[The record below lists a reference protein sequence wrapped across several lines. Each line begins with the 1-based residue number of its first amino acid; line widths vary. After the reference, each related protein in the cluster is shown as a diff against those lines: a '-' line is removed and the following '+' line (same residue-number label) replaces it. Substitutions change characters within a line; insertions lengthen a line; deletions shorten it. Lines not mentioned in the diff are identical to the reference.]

1 MALSLG
7 ISIQLGILGLHK
19 YFHFFRESTLHIA
32 NFFGLE
38 AHIPLLQ
45 IALPVGVSFYCF
57 QAIAYL
63 VDIKRGHDTPTA
75 SLLDFAIFQ
84 AFFPKLLL
92 GPICRSHDLLPQI
105 QKPRTTIPNIH
116 HALLLILSGLIKKMI
131 IATML
136 YEYGVPQAFLDPEGL
151 SALSLWIAAFGYTAQ
166 LYCDFSGYTDLALG
180 FAMLLGFTLPPNFAS
195 PYVATNLGDFWKRW
209 HMSFSRWLRDY
220 IYIPLGGAW
229 CSPNRI
235 SINLFLTF
243 LFCGI
248 WHGASMGYLIWGA
261 VHGVGLAVHKRRR
274 DNKRKKGVDPTRPSS
289 YSVACLGWMYTIS
302 FITFS
307 RIVFQTPDLEHAW
320 SYYTRMFN
328 PFATGLAISWE
339 QVVLILLTFGINLWG
354 PAIFQSLSK
363 SMEKPQSTFSLVGYI
378 LLFVAAMFSLFSLM
392 PSGIPPFLYA
402 RF

>member
-1 MALSLG
+1 MGARASLG
-7 ISIQLGILGLHK
+7 YTCAVRGCIVGCGGARDLAFS
-19 YFHFFRESTLHIA
+19 FW
-32 NFFGLE
+32 
-38 AHIPLLQ
+38 PV
-45 IALPVGVSFYCF
+45 ALC
-57 QAIAYL
+57 
-63 VDIKRGHDTPTA
+63 
-75 SLLDFAIFQ
+75 
-84 AFFPKLLL
+84 
-92 GPICRSHDLLPQI
+92 
-105 QKPRTTIPNIH
+105 
-116 HALLLILSGLIKKMI
+116 
-131 IATML
+131 
-136 YEYGVPQAFLDPEGL
+136 VPQAFLDPEGL
-151 SALSLWIAAFGYTAQ
+151 SALSLWVAAFGYTAQ

-180 FAMLLGFTLPPNFAS
+180 LALLLGFTLPPNFAS

-261 VHGVGLAVHKRRR
+261 VHGLGLAVHKRRR
-274 DNKRKKGVDPTRPSS
+274 DHKRKKGVDPTRPSS
-289 YSVACLGWMYTIS
+289 FSVACLGWMYTIS

-328 PFATGLAISWE
+328 PLATGLAISWE
-339 QVVLILLTFGINLWG
+339 QVVLILITFGINLWG
-354 PAIFQSLSK
+354 PSVFQALSK
-363 SMEKPQSTFSLVGYI
+363 SMEKPQSTFSSVGYI